1 MRRIGEIYAQC
12 GTISPPKWCALHL
25 TGHCEV
31 FRAETILSTHM
42 VLGLSGILQCCKHGP
57 DPGSTCVCSHAFGS
71 LECVRVCS
79 CVYEPIGVWRKRRE
93 EEEEEKGKDGKS
105 SRSGQTEQKCGIDS
119 ALCRASTLARV
130 CVCGSCST
138 KTGTLVDGQTCH
150 GC

>member
-1 MRRIGEIYAQC
+1 MDQIREVLVYV
-12 GTISPPKWCALHL
+12 L
-25 TGHCEV
+25 T
-31 FRAETILSTHM
+31 R
-42 VLGLSGILQCCKHGP
+42 LGVS
-57 DPGSTCVCSHAFGS
+57 SACVC
-71 LECVRVCS
+71 VRAYTNPLGCG
-79 CVYEPIGVWRKRRE
+79 ENEEGKRKRRK
-93 EEEEEKGKDGKS
+93 EKTES